1 MHKTRQGVKL
11 DHEYIVQ
18 AVKPTKRMRLLVFPL
33 HFRFSEDSYSQVAKS
48 SLPEVTDWTVS
59 WQSIKRP
66 VIGTDVM
73 FYKWDLWGTR
83 HAV

>member
-18 AVKPTKRMRLLVFPL
+18 AVKPTKSMRLLVFPL

-48 SLPEVTDWTVS
+48 SLPEVTVTLTIYMLLS

-73 FYKWDLWGTR
+73 LL
-83 HAV
+83 